1 MLKIQYSTNCSTTEV
16 ELSFSNLDGFKD
28 FAELEL
34 VLVLD
39 SGQAQAQQSSGER
52 QVDARYEAIVVF
64 PLLF

>member
-1 MLKIQYSTNCSTTEV
+1 MFWV
-16 ELSFSNLDGFKD
+16 FLSFIYLDGFKD